1 MKKKKKMTKT
11 INQIQFQSL
20 IGCLQL
26 VTLLI
31 GVASVFSALGQ
42 RDQVITHTSEN
53 LSEMSGIVQELVK
66 SQVQGATKDNEH
78 DRVLDDLRIRI
89 YNLEQP

>member
-1 MKKKKKMTKT
+1 MNKP
-11 INQIQFQSL
+11 INQPQIQTI
-20 IGCLQL
+20 IGFLQL

-31 GVASVFSALGQ
+31 GVASVFSTLGK

-66 SQVQGATKDNEH
+66 AQVQGATKDNEH
-78 DRVLDDLRIRI
+78 DRVLDDLRFRI

>member
-20 IGCLQL
+20 VGCLQL

-78 DRVLDDLRIRI
+78 DRVLDDLRFRI